1 MFCGNHFRRTAT
13 VAIGAALG
21 LAISTANL
29 HLAHGQHQTDH
40 PQGQIVYGKGY
51 ALWRTPA
58 RGGESVKIA
67 ELGFAAKRLTK
78 IVANTIRGNGS
89 IFLVSTE
96 NNHYWVATQPD
107 QIRVIRHV
115 CRGHAVLSADGRC
128 VLCQDRNGTIT
139 LERLLPTA
147 KKVTSKI
154 RGDLASLLGDHTRE
168 LVVVTKNG
176 VEAVNIAKPT
186 QRRLVAGVAPVTDL
200 LVAPNGKHA
209 VAVFG
214 ESQDRG
220 TGLYVFTLSGDHVR
234 RKLVSNAIPVVW
246 SSDSR
251 WLVVTRKQRGCVVR
265 ASGGQYRC
273 FAGFRAIGLAPDFKE
288 VLLTKGKPAALT
300 LFRADLGGAHSR
312 KPIRL
317 HSGVQGAAI
326 WLP

>member
-1 MFCGNHFRRTAT
+1 MA
-13 VAIGAALG
+13 VAIA
-21 LAISTANL
+21 ANL
-29 HLAHGQHQTDH
+29 VLIIGIANLSNAHAQHQKTTA
-40 PQGQIVYGKGY
+40 QGELVYGKGY

-58 RGGESVKIA
+58 QGGEAIKIV

-78 IVANTIRGNGS
+78 IVANTIGPKSGS

-96 NNHYWVATQPD
+96 DNHYWVATQPN
-107 QIRVIRHV
+107 QVHVIRHV

-128 VLCQDRNGTIT
+128 VLCQDSNGNIT

-154 RGDLASLLGDHTRE
+154 QGDLASLLGEKTRE

-176 VEAVNIAKPT
+176 VEAVNIAKPS
-186 QRRLVAGVAPVTDL
+186 QRRLVAGVAPVADL
-200 LVAPNGKHA
+200 SIAPNGKYA
-209 VAVFG
+209 VGVFG
-214 ESQDRG
+214 EGQDRG

-246 SSDSR
+246 SGDSR

-265 ASGGQYRC
+265 ARGGQYRC